1 MVYPGGNLTNIRIAT
16 WSISLA
22 LAATTSLFAFASEAV
37 IGMTSSQNGLTLD
50 QAKVSGNATVFEGS
64 TIQTEGFSRFNLK
77 NGTRLDLGAG
87 ASAQVFANR
96 ASLTAGT
103 GEVQSP
109 SGFELDTKELKI
121 RTLGS
126 TSIARVK
133 IESDRVLVTA
143 LNAPVNVLNGQGM
156 LVAKVTPGMPLS
168 FMPQGAAASNAFN
181 VTGCVVQ
188 KNGVAMLDDET
199 GKQIFE
205 LRGLDFS
212 RAVGNRTHVVGA
224 IDATATAAAGAS
236 QVVTAASATVT
247 RKGGC
252 DKVAK
257 AIGGSTAAAGM
268 AAAGAGAA
276 GAGAAAGVAGAAA
289 GVGGAAAV
297 GIGTTAAIV
306 GGVAAATAATV
317 GGLAASGTIL
327 QSSPE

>member
-1 MVYPGGNLTNIRIAT
+1 L
-16 WSISLA
+16 SISLA

-37 IGMTSSQNGLTLD
+37 IGMTSSQNGVTLND
-50 QAKVSGNATVFEGS
+50 AKVSGNATLFDGS
-64 TIQTEGFSRFNLK
+64 TVRTEGFSRFSLK

-96 ASLTAGT
+96 ASLTAGM

-121 RTLGS
+121 RTVGS
-126 TSIARVK
+126 NSIARVK

-143 LNAPVNVLNGQGM
+143 LNAPVNVLNGQGL

-168 FMPQGAAASNAFN
+168 FMPQGAAAANAFN

-188 KNGVAMLDDET
+188 KSGVAVLDDET
-199 GKQIFE
+199 GKQVFE

-212 RAVGNRTHVVGA
+212 RAVGNRVHVVGT

-236 QVVTAASATVT
+236 QVVKATSATVT

-257 AIGGSTAAAGM
+257 AIGGTTTAAGL
-268 AAAGAGAA
+268 AGAGAA
-276 GAGAAAGVAGAAA
+276 AGGAAAAAGGVAGAAAGTAGAAAGVAGAAA
-289 GVGGAAAV
+289 A
-297 GIGTTAAIV
+297 GIGTTAAVV
-306 GGVAAATAATV
+306 GGVAAATAGTL
-317 GGLAASGTIL
+317 GGLAASGTIINTSP
-327 QSSPE
+327 SSPE